1 MRSRSPF
8 VGRAPEMESLGRL
21 LDKARAGR
29 GSVALIE
36 GEPGIGKT
44 RLLGETLA
52 EAGALGFVVLQG
64 AAEEMEQDRPFG
76 PIVEA
81 LSLRLDA
88 GDPRRSAI
96 ARLMGPNGDAET
108 WEGGPVG
115 RYQVL
120 ESVVDLVED
129 LAVTRPIA
137 LGLDDVHW
145 ADASTLLV
153 VRHLARRLGSLP
165 VVILMTSRPVPRT
178 GELAGVVEALRRA
191 GLEEVDL
198 GPLSGDEVAELAGHL
213 ARGSPDP
220 DLVAQLAGTAGN
232 PLLVAELVSAIREA
246 GRGSDERLESR
257 GVGVPTT
264 FADAVLRRLRF
275 LSSDAFH
282 VLRHASVLGS
292 VFSVADLALVLGR
305 PATDLVVPL
314 DEARIARLLV
324 AADDRLRFRHDLVR
338 EAVYTDLP
346 ESVRKELHAHA
357 ARVLGAAG
365 RSALQ
370 VAAHLT
376 RSASPGDDDAVRWLH
391 SAAKECLE
399 LAPTVAADLLQ
410 RAREIAGPA
419 QAGPALLTDL
429 LTAEVWSGRLVEAE
443 SLGRQLLIANG
454 PRALKYRTRLFLARA
469 LMFQGRAEEGLTILG
484 PALDDADTGGVPASL
499 IAIGTILRVMVGDV
513 EGARTLG
520 VKGVRV
526 AERAGDVSDEALNL
540 VNLAMAERAAGNLP
554 RAVGLASRAVETVQR
569 ARSVTP
575 QQVNVH
581 NLAGM
586 ILVDV
591 DRMEEAHAVL
601 QAGRRLAE
609 DHGFVWG
616 QAQCHVLLAERL
628 LHAGEWDDAI
638 AEAETTLDLS
648 EAFGTWHAF
657 GMAKSLLAL
666 VALRRN
672 DLRAAEDHLATAAAR
687 LATAPTLHRRPWI
700 PWVTGLVLEA
710 TGDRDGAL
718 RRIAEAWTGCEGVIA
733 DAATFAPDLVRLAVA
748 LGERQ
753 LAADVTA
760 TLEAGAETAAV
771 PRIDGTALQCRGVLD
786 DRVDALEAGVA
797 ATRASAR
804 PYDLA
809 RALEAAAALLGR
821 SGMTEAAIAH
831 LREGVAIF
839 EGLGATRDTARADA
853 SLRALGAPRGSRS
866 RRGRPKTGWESLTPT
881 ESSVVQLVA
890 EGLRNRD
897 VANRLFISRRT
908 VETHL
913 THIFG
918 KLGISSR
925 TELVAISRRQPA

>member
-1 MRSRSPF
+1 MRSRSPL
-8 VGRAPEMESLGRL
+8 VGRASEMESLGRL
-21 LDKARAGR
+21 LDRARAGR

-44 RLLGETLA
+44 RLLGEMLA

-76 PIVEA
+76 PIAEA

-96 ARLMGPNGDAET
+96 ARLMRPNGDAEAR
-108 WEGGPVG
+108 EGGPVS

-120 ESVVDLVED
+120 EAVVDLVED
-129 LAVTRPIA
+129 LSATRPIA
-137 LGLDDVHW
+137 LGLDDVHC

-178 GELAGVVEALRRA
+178 GELAGILEALRRA

-198 GPLSGDEVAELAGHL
+198 GPLSGDEVTELAGHL
-213 ARGSPDP
+213 ASGSPDP
-220 DLVAQLAGTAGN
+220 DVVAQLAGTAGN
-232 PLLVAELVSAIREA
+232 PLLVTELVSAIREA
-246 GRGSDERLESR
+246 GRGSDERLEGR

-305 PATDLVVPL
+305 PATDLVAPL

-370 VAAHLT
+370 VAAHVT

-410 RAREIAGPA
+410 RAREIAGA
-419 QAGPALLTDL
+419 QAEPDLLTDL
-429 LTAEVWSGRLVEAE
+429 LTAEVWSGRLAEAE

-454 PRALKYRTRLFLARA
+454 PRALKDQIRLSLARA
-469 LMFQGRAEEGLTILG
+469 LMFQGRAGEGLTILE
-484 PALDDADTGGVPASL
+484 PALDDAETGGVPAPL

-513 EGARTLG
+513 EGARALG
-520 VKGVRV
+520 VEGVRV

-540 VNLAMAERAAGNLP
+540 VYLAMAERAAGGLP
-554 RAVGLASRAVETVQR
+554 RAVELASRAVETVQR
-569 ARSVTP
+569 ARSATP

-586 ILVDV
+586 ILIDV

-616 QAQCHVLLAERL
+616 EAHCHVLLAERL

-638 AEAETTLDLS
+638 AEAETTLDLC

-657 GMAKSLLAL
+657 GMAKSILAL
-666 VALRRN
+666 VAQRRN
-672 DLRAAEDHLATAAAR
+672 HLRDAADHLATADAR
-687 LATAPTLHRRPWI
+687 LATAPTQHRRPWI

-710 TGDRDGAL
+710 KGDRHGAL
-718 RRIAEAWTGCEGVIA
+718 RSLVEAWTGCEGVIA
-733 DAATFAPDLVRLAVA
+733 DAATFGPDLVRLAID
-748 LGERQ
+748 LGERR
-753 LAADVTA
+753 LATEVTA
-760 TLEAGAETAAV
+760 MLEAGAKTAAV
-771 PRIDGTALQCRGVLD
+771 PRIDGTALQCRGALD
-786 DRVDALEAGVA
+786 DRIDALEAGVS
-797 ATRASAR
+797 ATRASGR

-809 RALEAAAALLGR
+809 RASEAAAALLGR
-821 SGMTEAAIAH
+821 SGTTEGAIAH
-831 LREGVAIF
+831 LRESVEIF
-839 EGLGATRDTARADA
+839 EGLGATRDTARAEA
-853 SLRALGAPRGSRS
+853 SLRALGAPRGR
-866 RRGRPKTGWESLTPT
+866 RTLRGRPKMGWESLTPT
-881 ESSVVQLVA
+881 EGLVVQLVA

-897 VANRLFISRRT
+897 VANRLFMSRRT

-925 TELVAISRRQPA
+925 TELVAILPR

>member
-1 MRSRSPF
+1 
-8 VGRAPEMESLGRL
+8 MESLGRL
-21 LDKARAGR
+21 LVKARAGR

-52 EAGALGFVVLQG
+52 EARALGFVVMQG

-76 PIVEA
+76 LIVDA
-81 LSLRLDA
+81 LSFRLDA
-88 GDPRRSAI
+88 ADPRRSAI

-108 WEGGPVG
+108 RDGGPVG

-120 ESVVDLVED
+120 EYVLDLVED
-129 LAVTRPIA
+129 HAATQPIA
-137 LGLDDVHW
+137 LALDDVHW

-165 VVILMTSRPVPRT
+165 VVILMTSRPVPRA
-178 GELAGVVEALRRA
+178 GELAGVIDALRRA
-191 GLEEVDL
+191 GLEELDL
-198 GPLSGDEVAELAGHL
+198 GPLSVDEVVELAGHL
-213 ARGSPDP
+213 TSGSPDP
-220 DLVAQLAGTAGN
+220 DVAAQLAGTAGN
-232 PLLVAELVSAIREA
+232 PLLVTEFLSAIREA
-246 GRGSDERLESR
+246 GRGADEQLEGR
-257 GVGVPTT
+257 GVSVPTT

-282 VLRHASVLGS
+282 VLRHASLLGS

-305 PATDLVVPL
+305 PATDLVAPL

-324 AADDRLRFRHDLVR
+324 AANDRLRFRHDLVR

-357 ARVLGAAG
+357 ARVLAAAG

-370 VAAHLT
+370 VSAHVT
-376 RSASPGDDDAVRWLH
+376 RSASPGDEDAVGWLH

-399 LAPTVAADLLQ
+399 LAPTAAADLLQ
-410 RAREIAGPA
+410 RAREVAGPA
-419 QAGPALLTDL
+419 HAGPDLLTDL
-429 LTAEVWSGRLVEAE
+429 LTAQVWSGRLAEAE
-443 SLGRQLLIANG
+443 SLGRQLLIADG
-454 PRALKYRTRLFLARA
+454 PRALKDRTRLFLSRA
-469 LMFQGRAEEGLTILG
+469 LMFQGRAAEGLTILG
-484 PALDDADTGGVPASL
+484 PALDNADTGGVPASL

-520 VKGVRV
+520 VEGVRA
-526 AERAGDVSDEALNL
+526 AERAGGVSDEALNL
-540 VNLAMAERAAGNLP
+540 VNLAMAERAAGNLA
-554 RAVGLASRAVETVQR
+554 RAVGLASMAVETVQR
-569 ARSVTP
+569 ARSATP
-575 QQVNVH
+575 EQVNVH

-591 DRMEEAHAVL
+591 DRMEEAHTVL
-601 QAGRRLAE
+601 HAGRRMAE

-638 AEAETTLDLS
+638 AEAETTADLC

-657 GMAKSLLAL
+657 GMAKSILALLAQ
-666 VALRRN
+666 RRN
-672 DLRAAEDHLATAAAR
+672 DLQDAQDHLAIADAR
-687 LATAPTLHRRPWI
+687 LAAAPTQHRRPWI

-710 TGDRDGAL
+710 KGDRHGAL
-718 RRIAEAWTGCEGVIA
+718 RSVVEAWTGSEGVIA
-733 DAATFAPDLVRLAVA
+733 DAATFGPDLVRLALD
-748 LGERQ
+748 LGERR
-753 LAADVTA
+753 LAAEVTA
-760 TLEAGAETAAV
+760 NLEAGAETAAV

-786 DRVDALEAGVA
+786 DRVDSLEASVA
-797 ATRASAR
+797 TTRAGAR

-821 SGMTEAAIAH
+821 GGTTAKAIAH
-831 LREGVAIF
+831 LRESVEIF
-839 EGLGATRDTARADA
+839 EGLGATRDAARADA
-853 SLRALGAPRGSRS
+853 SLRALGAPRGRRS

-897 VANRLFISRRT
+897 VANRLFMSRRT

-918 KLGISSR
+918 KLGITSR
-925 TELVAISRRQPA
+925 TELVAISARSTS

>member
-1 MRSRSPF
+1 MRSRSPL

-21 LDKARAGR
+21 LDRARAGR

-44 RLLGETLA
+44 RLLGEMLA

-64 AAEEMEQDRPFG
+64 AAEEMEQDLPFG
-76 PIVEA
+76 PIAEA

-96 ARLMGPNGDAET
+96 ARLMRPNGDAEAR
-108 WEGGPVG
+108 EGGPVS

-120 ESVVDLVED
+120 EAVVDLVED
-129 LAVTRPIA
+129 LSATGPIA

-178 GELAGVVEALRRA
+178 GELAGILEALRRA

-213 ARGSPDP
+213 ASGSPDP
-220 DLVAQLAGTAGN
+220 DVVAQLAGTAGN
-232 PLLVAELVSAIREA
+232 PLLVTELVSAIREA
-246 GRGSDERLESR
+246 GRGSDERLEGR

-305 PATDLVVPL
+305 PATDLVAPL

-370 VAAHLT
+370 VAAHVT

-410 RAREIAGPA
+410 RAREIAGA
-419 QAGPALLTDL
+419 QAEPDLLTDL
-429 LTAEVWSGRLVEAE
+429 LTAEVWSGRLAEAE

-454 PRALKYRTRLFLARA
+454 PRALKDQIRLSLARA
-469 LMFQGRAEEGLTILG
+469 LMFQGRAGEGLTILE
-484 PALDDADTGGVPASL
+484 PALDDADTGGVPAPL

-513 EGARTLG
+513 EGARALG
-520 VKGVRV
+520 VEGVRV
-526 AERAGDVSDEALNL
+526 AERAGDVGDEALNL
-540 VNLAMAERAAGNLP
+540 VYLAMAERAAGDLP
-554 RAVGLASRAVETVQR
+554 RAVDLASRAVETVQR
-569 ARSVTP
+569 ARSATP

-616 QAQCHVLLAERL
+616 QAHCHVLLAEWL

-638 AEAETTLDLS
+638 AEAETTLDLC

-657 GMAKSLLAL
+657 GMAKSIQAL
-666 VALRRN
+666 VAQRRN
-672 DLRAAEDHLATAAAR
+672 DLRDAEDHLATADAR
-687 LATAPTLHRRPWI
+687 LATAPTQHRRPWI

-710 TGDRDGAL
+710 KGDRHGAL
-718 RRIAEAWTGCEGVIA
+718 RSLVEAWTGCEGVIA
-733 DAATFAPDLVRLAVA
+733 DAATFGPDLVRLAID
-748 LGERQ
+748 LGERR
-753 LAADVTA
+753 LATEVTA
-760 TLEAGAETAAV
+760 MLEAGAKTAAV
-771 PRIDGTALQCRGVLD
+771 PRIDGTALQCRGALD
-786 DRVDALEAGVA
+786 DRIDALEAGVS

-809 RALEAAAALLGR
+809 RASEAAAALLGR
-821 SGMTEAAIAH
+821 SGTTEGAIAH
-831 LREGVAIF
+831 LRESVEIF
-839 EGLGATRDTARADA
+839 EGLGATRDTARAEA
-853 SLRALGAPRGSRS
+853 SLRALGAPRGR
-866 RRGRPKTGWESLTPT
+866 RTLRGRPKMGWESLTPT
-881 ESSVVQLVA
+881 EGLVVQLVA

-897 VANRLFISRRT
+897 VANRLFMSRRT